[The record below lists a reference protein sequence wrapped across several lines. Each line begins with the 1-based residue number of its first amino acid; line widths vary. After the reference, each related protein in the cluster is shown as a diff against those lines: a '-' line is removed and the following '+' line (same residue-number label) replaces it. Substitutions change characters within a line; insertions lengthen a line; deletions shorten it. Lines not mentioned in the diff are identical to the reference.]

1 MAAPKRRE
9 REDDETAET
18 LLPKT
23 ILGNCGLCGA
33 SAKCPYTCL
42 HARVAIF
49 KIKNVFFFFFFF
61 SFFFI
66 SGLCVCALGFHQ
78 TPFNQLIRERTSTL
92 QLIYKLP
99 TDE

>member
-1 MAAPKRRE
+1 MMAAPKRRE

-42 HARVAIF
+42 HARVTIF
-49 KIKNVFFFFFFF
+49 KIKNDGLPYVFF
-61 SFFFI
+61 SFFSFF
-66 SGLCVCALGFHQ
+66 L
-78 TPFNQLIRERTSTL
+78 
-92 QLIYKLP
+92 
-99 TDE
+99 

>member
-1 MAAPKRRE
+1 MMAAPKRRE

-49 KIKNVFFFFFFF
+49 KIKNDLWSSLCFFFFFF
-61 SFFFI
+61 
-66 SGLCVCALGFHQ
+66 
-78 TPFNQLIRERTSTL
+78 
-92 QLIYKLP
+92 
-99 TDE
+99 